1 MIRRLLVLATACGA
15 ACFAAPGTAGA
26 ACTRATLQGV
36 VDRYIASQ
44 AMGDPQSLP
53 IRSKAPYVEQDEPAD
68 LYTGILARTMKI
80 EFHHSLLDIRQC
92 QTFTEL
98 GVTDPSH
105 PYVIGTR
112 FAVDEDVITAVHTL
126 VTNAGDGP
134 FSADNWV
141 RVASTEDWGVLLR
154 EHRSDRATLIAAANA
169 YLDYFNDKT
178 AHVPWGIP
186 CRRLEG
192 GLLTGTG
199 GPDDSCNVDIP
210 AGVKIV
216 DRSFVVD
223 EQLGAV
229 VAFTSFGQDTLPDTH
244 LFRVVDG
251 TIRNVHTITA
261 CRSLRC
267 GFSVPAT
274 LPKH

>member
-1 MIRRLLVLATACGA
+1 MIRRLFLLATACGA
-15 ACFAAPGTAGA
+15 ACLAAPGSASA
-26 ACTRATLQGV
+26 ACTRVTLQRV

-53 IRSKAPYVEQDEPAD
+53 ITSKAPYLEQNEPAN
-68 LYTGILARTMKI
+68 LLQGILAQPMKV
-80 EFHHSLLDIRQC
+80 EFHHSLLDVRQC

-112 FAVDEDVITAVHTL
+112 LAVDEDVITAVHTL
-126 VTNAGDGP
+126 VTDAGDWLFG
-134 FSADNWV
+134 ADNWV
-141 RVASTEDWGVLLR
+141 RVASKEDWGVLQR

-169 YLDYFNDKT
+169 YLDYFNDK
-178 AHVPWGIP
+178 AVHVPWGIP

-199 GPDDSCNVDIP
+199 APDDSCNVDVP
-210 AGVKIV
+210 SGVKIV

-229 VAFTSFGQDTLPDTH
+229 VAFTTVGQNALPDTH

-251 TIRNVHTITA
+251 TIRNVHTITV
-261 CRSLRC
+261 CRSFNC
-267 GFSVPAT
+267 GFPVPET
-274 LPKH
+274 LQKQ

>member
-1 MIRRLLVLATACGA
+1 MIRRLFVLATACGA
-15 ACFAAPGTAGA
+15 AFLAAPGAASA

-53 IRSKAPYVEQDEPAD
+53 IRSKSPYVEQDEPAD
-68 LYTGILARTMKI
+68 LHKGILARPMKI
-80 EFHHSLLDIRQC
+80 EFHHSILDVRQC
-92 QTFTEL
+92 QTFTEFA
-98 GVTDPSH
+98 VTDPSH

-112 FAVDEDVITAVHTL
+112 LAVDEDVITAVHTF
-126 VTNAGDGP
+126 VTDAGDWL

-141 RVASTEDWGVLLR
+141 RVVSKEDWDVLLR

-169 YLDYFNDKT
+169 YLDYFEDKT
-178 AHVPWGIP
+178 VHVPWGSP

-192 GLLTGTG
+192 GQFTG
-199 GPDDSCNVDIP
+199 GGAPDDSCNVDAP

-229 VAFTSFGQDTLPDTH
+229 VAFTTFGQDALPDTH

-251 TIRNVHTITA
+251 TIRNVHAITV
-261 CRSLRC
+261 CRSFNC
-267 GFSVPAT
+267 GFPVPET
-274 LPKH
+274 LQKH